1 MRKKNEM
8 FEQKSLRHYVGIFI
22 YYFTLLI
29 LLVCSGVELYIMTL
43 NLILGGEFKG
53 IDNEFYNIITEEKGF
68 KVVFIIV
75 VSSILNI
82 STLPFVIIRDR
93 KEINSKWTPKFLNNY
108 KSDSEFKSVWSGI
121 FFKLTI
127 FYSFLFFYY
136 IIEHIDTLIM
146 FLFHFLFFLYFL
158 ISWIVVS
165 KTKVDTDE

>member
-1 MRKKNEM
+1 M
-8 FEQKSLRHYVGIFI
+8 FEKKSLRHYVGIFI

-29 LLVCSGVELYIMTL
+29 LLVCSVVEVHFLTL
-43 NLILGGEFKG
+43 SILKIVSGEG
-53 IDNEFYNIITEEKGF
+53 IDNELYKIITEEKGF

-108 KSDSEFKSVWSGI
+108 KSDSEFKSYWSGI

-136 IIEHIDTLIM
+136 IIEFSDTLIM